1 MNMLAG
7 KIHPSELEVM
17 QVLWQAG
24 EPMALAD
31 IRQKLAQRQG
41 WEASTVKTLLRRLQT
56 KGAVKLERRGIYGAL
71 LSAQEYNAWST
82 QSLLDRLY
90 AGSAKQ
96 LTAALVSEGKLSRQD
111 IEELAA
117 MFQGGDG
124 DD

>member
-7 KIHPSELEVM
+7 QIHPSELEVM

-24 EPMALAD
+24 EPVALAE
-31 IRQKLAQRQG
+31 IRRQLAQRQG

-56 KGAVKLERRGIYGAL
+56 KGAVKLERRGVYGAL

-117 MFQGGDG
+117 MFRGGDG
-124 DD
+124 ND